1 MMTDSLNNIIK
12 QAKKG
17 DNTAMDYLLKEYS
30 ALVRKKANGLYLIG
44 ADKDDLLQEG
54 MIGLLKAVLSYDMQ
68 KEASFDTFAS
78 LCINRQ
84 MLSAIKGANRYKN
97 KLLNEYIS
105 IYEDEDQADE
115 KESVHVSIPDNKFNP
130 EIIVTQAESLE
141 ILESRMHDKLSAME
155 EKVLDML
162 IEGHTVTY
170 MCKSLEKDAKSIDN
184 AIQRIK
190 TKVRN
195 ILKEE
200 H

>member
-1 MMTDSLNNIIK
+1 MKTDSINSIIK
-12 QAKKG
+12 KAKKG
-17 DNTAMDYLLKEYS
+17 DNSSMDYLLKEYS

-54 MIGLLKAVLSYDMQ
+54 MIGLFKAVLSYDSQ
-68 KEASFDTFAS
+68 KETSFDTFAA

-84 MLSAIKGANRYKN
+84 MLSAIKGANRYKH
-97 KLLNEYIS
+97 KLLNEYVS
-105 IYEDEDQADE
+105 IYEDEDQAEE
-115 KESVHVSIPDNKFNP
+115 KQSLPVSIPDNKFNP

-141 ILESRMHDKLSAME
+141 LLRKRMHDKLSSME
-155 EKVLDML
+155 KKVLDML
-162 IEGHTVTY
+162 IEGHTVAY
-170 MCKSLEKDAKSIDN
+170 MCKSLDKDAKSIDN
-184 AIQRIK
+184 SIQRIK